1 MESVSSPFSVQLGS
15 FSDKTLLALTIPPA
29 SQAREMILLALLK
42 IRTAISPTW
51 TRSAEKVYCSK
62 QALIKAGFGSRQT
75 CLIVPCCTGYW
86 HFQWKGLLPAWLERF
101 RVLHL
106 KSGGPMQYFKPRT
119 PLSTGSCTA
128 GTSANFIFLKCGFP
142 LPFVCL
148 VVVVVVFVFYY
159 FLWSVKVIEKGDLRL
174 VAFLWNDPDKELI
187 WNHSD
192 LYSQTRHTH
201 MSNALVCVSSDCIME
216 RSDH

>member
-15 FSDKTLLALTIPPA
+15 SSDKSLVAQTIPPA

-62 QALIKAGFGSRQT
+62 QALMNAGFGSRQT
-75 CLIVPCCTGYW
+75 CLIVPCLYRLLT
-86 HFQWKGLLPAWLERF
+86 FSVKRVLPAWMERF

-106 KSGGPMQYFKPRT
+106 KSGGPMQYFKPPPPPP
-119 PLSTGSCTA
+119 PLSTGSCTTV
-128 GTSANFIFLKCGFP
+128 TSANFIFLKCGFP

-148 VVVVVVFVFYY
+148 VVVVVVFYC
-159 FLWSVKVIEKGDLRL
+159 FL
-174 VAFLWNDPDKELI
+174 
-187 WNHSD
+187 
-192 LYSQTRHTH
+192 
-201 MSNALVCVSSDCIME
+201 
-216 RSDH
+216 

>member
-1 MESVSSPFSVQLGS
+1 MDPKCRKGILLKTGVNEGGFWEPPNLPDRPLLYRLLTFSVKRS
-15 FSDKTLLALTIPPA
+15 VACV
-29 SQAREMILLALLK
+29 AREIQSAALE
-42 IRTAISPTW
+42 IWRSHAIF
-51 TRSAEKVYCSK
+51 
-62 QALIKAGFGSRQT
+62 QA
-75 CLIVPCCTGYW
+75 
-86 HFQWKGLLPAWLERF
+86 
-101 RVLHL
+101 
-106 KSGGPMQYFKPRT
+106 PRP

-201 MSNALVCVSSDCIME
+201 MSNALVSVSSDCIME

>member
-15 FSDKTLLALTIPPA
+15 SSDKTLLALTIPPA

-62 QALIKAGFGSRQT
+62 QALMKAGFGSQQT

-106 KSGGPMQYFKPRT
+106 KSGGPMQYFKPPPPP
-119 PLSTGSCTA
+119 PLEHWLMHRRNVCKFYILKVRFPFAFSLFGCCCCC
-128 GTSANFIFLKCGFP
+128 FCFLLF
-142 LPFVCL
+142 
-148 VVVVVVFVFYY
+148 
-159 FLWSVKVIEKGDLRL
+159 SVKR
-174 VAFLWNDPDKELI
+174 
-187 WNHSD
+187 
-192 LYSQTRHTH
+192 
-201 MSNALVCVSSDCIME
+201 
-216 RSDH
+216 

>member
-1 MESVSSPFSVQLGS
+1 MDLKCRKGILLKTGVNEGGFWEPPNLPDRPLLYRLLTFSVKRS
-15 FSDKTLLALTIPPA
+15 VACV
-29 SQAREMILLALLK
+29 AREIQSAALE
-42 IRTAISPTW
+42 IWRSHAIF
-51 TRSAEKVYCSK
+51 
-62 QALIKAGFGSRQT
+62 QAPPPLE
-75 CLIVPCCTGYW
+75 
-86 HFQWKGLLPAWLERF
+86 HWLMHR
-101 RVLHL
+101 RI
-106 KSGGPMQYFKPRT
+106 
-119 PLSTGSCTA
+119 
-128 GTSANFIFLKCGFP
+128 SANFIFLKCGFP

-201 MSNALVCVSSDCIME
+201 MSNALVSVSSDCIME